1 VSGSRRALAGTAA
14 VACAVLAG
22 SGSAWAGNRNGHGN
36 GHGPKKHQGPP
47 RAPGATVTQLASGLD
62 NPRDLAFGPAGRLFV
77 AEAGHGGSECIPGG
91 GPPGEETCVGF
102 TSGVSKI
109 ESSGAHHRVLTGLT
123 SSAEPDGTF
132 AIGVDGVSLLGNG
145 DMFAVEG
152 ESSHAVPPE
161 ASKFLSADT
170 VDKARAQLGRLIKT
184 NPSGNWRAV
193 ADVGDF
199 DFQWTEEH
207 KELVPEQFP
216 DANPYNV
223 LTEPGTNWVIDAAS
237 NTLDQVRSNGSI
249 GVVAFFPNPPVSDAV
264 PTCVDRG
271 PDGAFYVS
279 ELTGTGNAAGA
290 AVVWRVVP
298 GQAPT
303 EWASGLTSVTGCGFG
318 TDGQFYAVEFSTKP
332 LLEAAPGTGA
342 VVRVPP
348 HSTSPTPVVEELS
361 FPNGFAA
368 AGGALYVSNW
378 SIAPAS
384 NGGGPT
390 GEVLRIVP

>member
-1 VSGSRRALAGTAA
+1 
-14 VACAVLAG
+14 
-22 SGSAWAGNRNGHGN
+22 
-36 GHGPKKHQGPP
+36 
-47 RAPGATVTQLASGLD
+47 
-62 NPRDLAFGPAGRLFV
+62 
-77 AEAGHGGSECIPGG
+77 
-91 GPPGEETCVGF
+91 
-102 TSGVSKI
+102 
-109 ESSGAHHRVLTGLT
+109 
-123 SSAEPDGTF
+123 
-132 AIGVDGVSLLGNG
+132 
-145 DMFAVEG
+145 M
-152 ESSHAVPPE
+152 
-161 ASKFLSADT
+161 
-170 VDKARAQLGRLIKT
+170 
-184 NPSGNWRAV
+184 

-318 TDGQFYAVEFSTKP
+318 TDGQFYAVEFSTKGANKRKFVSVLP
-332 LLEAAPGTGA
+332 AA
-342 VVRVPP
+342 
-348 HSTSPTPVVEELS
+348 
-361 FPNGFAA
+361 
-368 AGGALYVSNW
+368 
-378 SIAPAS
+378 
-384 NGGGPT
+384 
-390 GEVLRIVP
+390 